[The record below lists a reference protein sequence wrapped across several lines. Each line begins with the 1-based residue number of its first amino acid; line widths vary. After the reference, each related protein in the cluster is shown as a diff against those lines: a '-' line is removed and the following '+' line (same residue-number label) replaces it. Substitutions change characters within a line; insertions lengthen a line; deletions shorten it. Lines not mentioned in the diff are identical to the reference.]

1 MPKPYGYSA
10 KGQIEGF
17 LKEIYPNGSTIEDM
31 AIRFEIQ
38 PKTVKSHLNEFQ
50 MNNMV
55 KNKDNIFYWKQS

>member
-1 MPKPYGYSA
+1 MTS
-10 KGQIEGF
+10 IDSSI
-17 LKEIYPNGSTIEDM
+17 LKIGNIEDI